1 MRYPVLEAER
11 VKHQLNKGEL
21 ATLLGVS
28 QRTVRNWQNGTTE
41 LPVSKLIL
49 LAKTW
54 DCSADYLLGQQHN
67 K

>member
-54 DCSADYLLGQQHN
+54 DCSADCLLGLQHN

>member
-49 LAKTW
+49 LAKTL
-54 DCSADYLLGQQHN
+54 DCSADYLLGLQHN

>member
-28 QRTVRNWQNGTTE
+28 QRPVRNWQNGTTE

-54 DCSADYLLGQQHN
+54 DCSADYLLGLQHN